1 MEDKKM
7 RIKYTFFILA
17 AALAACT
24 TETLPEPVVQTAS
37 GTYTLVVN
45 ATKGNDDTTKALSLD
60 GKTLNATWAAGEKV
74 DVYTVTDGASISD
87 PAVYTKV
94 GTLTASAD
102 GVTTT
107 LSGTVTFSGHPRLE
121 LWYGSPSWTYEG
133 QKGTLEDI
141 SDHFDYAMA
150 ALAPSK
156 YSISGDV
163 ITPTASPI
171 SFTNLQAIVKFT
183 LKDADGK
190 PITASRLTLKRA
202 GTRYFQLNH
211 NASTSSISSDESFTL
226 TRDVAASEFF
236 VAFHPIYGFDIRL
249 ETSSGG
255 LSWFYERTDVKF
267 DAGKYYE
274 VAVKMSRQATTVDLS
289 TLARDITLID
299 GDVLTGTLDGTTQKI
314 KVSIEDGA
322 TVILSGAAINGVHYG
337 GSEDTECLWAGLTC
351 LGDATIVLADGTTN
365 TVTNFNRKY
374 PCIQAAEG
382 KTLVIKGGAA
392 GTGKLIANNEYFG
405 AGIGGGYYIN
415 CGNIEIQG
423 GDITATGGQSAGIGS
438 GPDAACG
445 SITISGG
452 TVTAT
457 GEVFSAGIGC
467 GLGVNDGSS
476 CGDITITGGTI
487 TATGGDNG
495 AGIGCGGYSSSCG
508 NITIK
513 GGNVKAQGFGEG
525 AGIGCG
531 GSFNYFN
538 NICGD
543 ISISS
548 GIVSVVAIR
557 GDDAMRPIGLSCVSE
572 HCLCGLIYFDGKGIK
587 VVAYV
592 DDYYDPDDG
601 VFGNLQFTK
610 TTQKLGDKDQ
620 QEGNEHVY
628 DNNTW
633 TLTPKQEH

>member
-24 TETLPEPVVQTAS
+24 TETLPEPAVQTAS

-45 ATKGNDDTTKALSLD
+45 ATKGNYDTTKALSLD
-60 GKTLNATWAAGEKV
+60 GNTLNATWAAGEEV
-74 DVYTVTDGASISD
+74 DVYTVTDGASLTD

-121 LWYGSPSWTYEG
+121 LWYGSPSWSYEG

-141 SDHFDYAMA
+141 SDRFDYAMA

-190 PITASRLTLKRA
+190 PITASSLTLKRA

-211 NASTSSISSDESFTL
+211 DASISSISSDESFTV

-236 VAFHPIYGFDIRL
+236 VAFRPIYNFDIRL

-255 LSWFYERTDVKF
+255 LSWFYEQTDVKF

-274 VAVKMSRQATTVDLS
+274 VAVKMNRQATTVDLS

-337 GSEDTECLWAGLTC
+337 GSQDTECLWAGLTC

-365 TVTNFNRKY
+365 TVTNFNRNY

-392 GTGKLIANNEYFG
+392 GTGKLIANNESFG
-405 AGIGGGYYIN
+405 AGIGGGEDIN
-415 CGNIEIQG
+415 CGNIEILG
-423 GDITATGGQSAGIGS
+423 GDITATGHQGAGIGS
-438 GPDAACG
+438 GPYAACG

-457 GEVFSAGIGC
+457 GEYYSAGIGC
-467 GLGVNDGSS
+467 GLGGLDDDTHSS
-476 CGDITITGGTI
+476 CGDITITSGTI
-487 TATGGDNG
+487 TATGRDNG
-495 AGIGCGGYSSSCG
+495 AGIGCGGLSSSCG
-508 NITIK
+508 NITIT
-513 GGNVKAQGFGEG
+513 GGNVRAQGFGNCT
-525 AGIGCG
+525 GIGCG
-531 GSFNYFN
+531 ESFDYFK

-548 GIVSVVAIR
+548 GIVRVVAIR
-557 GDDAMRPIGLSCVSE
+557 GDDAMRPIGLSGVSE
-572 HCLCGLIYFDGKGIK
+572 HCLCGQIYFDGEGI
-587 VVAYV
+587 YR
-592 DDYYDPDDG
+592 DDYYDPDDR

-610 TTQKLGDKDQ
+610 TTQRLGDKDQ
-620 QEGNEHVY
+620 QEGDEHIY

-633 TLTPKQEH
+633 TLTPKQED

>member
-1 MEDKKM
+1 M

-24 TETLPEPVVQTAS
+24 TETLPETLPEPVVQTAS

-74 DVYTVTDGASISD
+74 DVYTVTDGASITD

-141 SDHFDYAMA
+141 SDRFDYAMA

-183 LKDADGK
+183 LKDADDK
-190 PITASRLTLKRA
+190 PITASSLTLKRA

-211 NASTSSISSDESFTL
+211 NASTSSISSDESFTV

-255 LSWFYERTDVKF
+255 LSWFYERTNVKF
-267 DAGKYYE
+267 DAGNYYE
-274 VAVKMSRQATTVDLS
+274 VSVKMSRQATTVDLS
-289 TLARDITLID
+289 TLSRDITLID

-365 TVTNFNRKY
+365 TVTNFNRNY

-392 GTGKLIANNEYFG
+392 GTGKLIANHESFG
-405 AGIGGGYYIN
+405 AGIGGGYDIN

-423 GDITATGGQSAGIGS
+423 GDITATGHQVPASAAD
-438 GPDAACG
+438 PTQHVAA
-445 SITISGG
+445 SP
-452 TVTAT
+452 
-457 GEVFSAGIGC
+457 SAAALSRPQANPI
-467 GLGVNDGSS
+467 
-476 CGDITITGGTI
+476 
-487 TATGGDNG
+487 
-495 AGIGCGGYSSSCG
+495 
-508 NITIK
+508 
-513 GGNVKAQGFGEG
+513 AQASAAE
-525 AGIGCG
+525 
-531 GSFNYFN
+531 
-538 NICGD
+538 
-543 ISISS
+543 
-548 GIVSVVAIR
+548 SVVSMMILIVHAVTSPSR
-557 GDDAMRPIGLSCVSE
+557 AAPSRPRAETMAQASAAGALAVHAVTSPSRAATSGRRDSAMAQAS
-572 HCLCGLIYFDGKGIK
+572 
-587 VVAYV
+587 AAA
-592 DDYYDPDDG
+592 
-601 VFGNLQFTK
+601 
-610 TTQKLGDKDQ
+610 
-620 QEGNEHVY
+620 
-628 DNNTW
+628 
-633 TLTPKQEH
+633 

>member
-1 MEDKKM
+1 MGIMEDKKM

-24 TETLPEPVVQTAS
+24 TETLPETLPEPVVQTAS

-74 DVYTVTDGASISD
+74 DVYTVTDGASITD

-141 SDHFDYAMA
+141 SDRFDYAMA

-183 LKDADGK
+183 LKDADDK
-190 PITASRLTLKRA
+190 PITASSLTLKRA

-211 NASTSSISSDESFTL
+211 NASTSSISSDESFTV

-255 LSWFYERTDVKF
+255 LSWFYERTNVKF
-267 DAGKYYE
+267 DAGNYYE
-274 VAVKMSRQATTVDLS
+274 VSVKMSRQATTVDLS
-289 TLARDITLID
+289 TLSRDITLID

-365 TVTNFNRKY
+365 TVTNFNRNY

-392 GTGKLIANNEYFG
+392 GTGKLIANHESFG
-405 AGIGGGYYIN
+405 AGIGGAQKVTEAYRALRRYF
-415 CGNIEIQG
+415 
-423 GDITATGGQSAGIGS
+423 
-438 GPDAACG
+438 GPTEYAAFGALCLAEGADAAEFEKFAANTRMVYNAMKARHGMRTSTRDVPACVMLALRG
-445 SITISGG
+445 ADPEKAAEDAG
-452 TVTAT
+452 ACFKLLR
-457 GEVFSAGIGC
+457 GEQ
-467 GLGVNDGSS
+467 GLRV
-476 CGDITITGGTI
+476 
-487 TATGGDNG
+487 
-495 AGIGCGGYSSSCG
+495 
-508 NITIK
+508 
-513 GGNVKAQGFGEG
+513 
-525 AGIGCG
+525 
-531 GSFNYFN
+531 
-538 NICGD
+538 
-543 ISISS
+543 
-548 GIVSVVAIR
+548 R
-557 GDDAMRPIGLSCVSE
+557 
-572 HCLCGLIYFDGKGIK
+572 
-587 VVAYV
+587 
-592 DDYYDPDDG
+592 
-601 VFGNLQFTK
+601 
-610 TTQKLGDKDQ
+610 
-620 QEGNEHVY
+620 
-628 DNNTW
+628 
-633 TLTPKQEH
+633 